1 MSHAAQILAALAVPI
16 AGAFLI
22 WATARR
28 PLLQE
33 AVSVVTAVAL
43 FGLVLSLAPAVAAGE
58 APRVAL
64 FDIVRGLPIAFALEP
79 LGMLFALI
87 ASFLWIATTVYSIG
101 YVRANDEGH
110 RTRYYVC
117 FAAALASAIG
127 VAFAGNMFTLF
138 LFYEALTLSTYPLVT
153 HSGTEEARRAG
164 RTYLGIL
171 LSTSI
176 VLQLFAI
183 LWTWVEAGTL
193 DFRMGGILAGA
204 VSERTAAVLLVLYM
218 FGIGKAAL
226 MPLHAWLPAAM
237 VAPTPVSALLHAVAV
252 VKAGVFTVLKVIV
265 YIFGVDFLRGMAGS
279 EWLIAVAAAT
289 IVIASLIA
297 LRQDDLKRRL
307 AYSTVSQ
314 LSYVVLGG
322 ALATSAGV
330 VGGAMHIA
338 THAFGKITLF
348 FCAGAIY
355 TAAHKRLVSEL
366 DGIGYRMPVTM
377 GAFAVGALGLIGLPP
392 FAALWSKWYLVAG
405 ADDGSHIAVIAV
417 LLASSLLNALYF
429 VPILVRAFFPATP
442 MPVAAGR
449 AEAPWPILAATLV
462 AALGTAALFFYPQA
476 LLTLVQPLAG
486 TSLRERH
493 EEEILAR
500 RTPQRDAAHLVLR
513 GPLRRRAGDRRGL
526 PPPRGVLLGGLV
538 RLLRVLRLHRLRGA
552 GARGEGAAPAGDAA
566 RGLL

>member
-1 MSHAAQILAALAVPI
+1 MSHAAQILAALAVPL
-16 AGAFLI
+16 AGALLI
-22 WATARR
+22 SATARR
-28 PLLQE
+28 PALQE

-43 FGLVLSLAPAVAAGE
+43 FGLVVSLAPAVVAGE
-58 APRVAL
+58 TPRVAL
-64 FDIVRGLPIAFALEP
+64 FDIVPGLPIAFALEP

-101 YVRANDEGH
+101 YVRANKEGH
-110 RTRYYVC
+110 QTRYYVC
-117 FAAALASAIG
+117 FAVALGSTIG
-127 VAFAGNMFTLF
+127 IAFAGNMFTLF

-176 VLQLFAI
+176 LLQLFAI
-183 LWTWVEAGTL
+183 LWTWVEVGTL
-193 DFRMGGILAGA
+193 DFEKGGILAGA

-226 MPLHAWLPAAM
+226 MPLHGWLPAAM

-252 VKAGVFTVLKVIV
+252 VKAGVFTVLKVLV
-265 YIFGVDFLRGMAGS
+265 YIFGLDYLRAMAGS

-314 LSYVVLGG
+314 LAYVVLGG

-330 VGGAMHIA
+330 VGGAMHMA

-377 GAFAVGALGLIGLPP
+377 GAFTVGALGLIGLPP

-405 ADDGSHIAVIAV
+405 ADDGHHIAVIAV
-417 LLASSLLNALYF
+417 LLGSSLLNALYF
-429 VPILVRAFFPATP
+429 LPILARAFFPAP
-442 MPVAAGR
+442 GAGLGVAAGR

-476 LLTLVQPLAG
+476 LLTLVQPLA
-486 TSLRERH
+486 E
-493 EEEILAR
+493 
-500 RTPQRDAAHLVLR
+500 TP
-513 GPLRRRAGDRRGL
+513 
-526 PPPRGVLLGGLV
+526 
-538 RLLRVLRLHRLRGA
+538 
-552 GARGEGAAPAGDAA
+552 
-566 RGLL
+566 

>member
-1 MSHAAQILAALAVPI
+1 MSHAAQILAALAAPI
-16 AGAFLI
+16 AGALLV
-22 WATARR
+22 WACARR
-28 PLLQE
+28 PRLQE
-33 AVSVVTAVAL
+33 AVSVAAAVAL
-43 FGLVLSLAPAVAAGE
+43 FGLVVSLAPAVVAGA

-64 FDIVRGLPIAFALEP
+64 FDIVPGLPVAFALEP
-79 LGMLFALI
+79 LGMLFALV

-101 YVRANDEGH
+101 YVRANREGH
-110 RTRYYVC
+110 RTRYYAC
-117 FAAALASAIG
+117 FAVALSCAIG

-138 LFYEALTLSTYPLVT
+138 LFYEGLTLATYPLVT
-153 HSGTEEARRAG
+153 HSGSEEARRAG
-164 RTYLGIL
+164 RTYLGFL

-176 VLQLFAI
+176 LLQLFAI

-193 DFRMGGILAGA
+193 DFRPGGILAGA

-226 MPLHAWLPAAM
+226 MPLHGWLPAAM

-252 VKAGVFTVLKVIV
+252 VKAGVFTVLKVLV
-265 YIFGVDFLRGMAGS
+265 YIFGLDLVGSLGGS

-314 LSYVVLGG
+314 LAYVVLGG
-322 ALATSAGV
+322 ALATGAGV

-366 DGIGYRMPVTM
+366 DGIGHRMPVTM

-405 ADDGSHIAVIAV
+405 ADDGGHIAVIAV
-417 LLASSLLNALYF
+417 LLGSSLLNALYF
-429 VPILVRAFFPATP
+429 VPILVRAFFPAAGV
-442 MPVAAGR
+442 PVAAGR
-449 AEAPWPILAATLV
+449 KEAPWPILAATLV

-476 LLTLVQPLAG
+476 LLTLVHPL
-486 TSLRERH
+486 S
-493 EEEILAR
+493 
-500 RTPQRDAAHLVLR
+500 
-513 GPLRRRAGDRRGL
+513 
-526 PPPRGVLLGGLV
+526 
-538 RLLRVLRLHRLRGA
+538 GA
-552 GARGEGAAPAGDAA
+552 P
-566 RGLL
+566 

>member
-22 WATARR
+22 WATAHR
-28 PLLQE
+28 PVLQE

-43 FGLVLSLAPAVAAGE
+43 FGLVLSLAPAVATGDV
-58 APRVAL
+58 PRVAL
-64 FDIVRGLPIAFALEP
+64 FDIVAGLPIAFALEP

-101 YVRANDEGH
+101 YVRANREEH

-193 DFRMGGILAGA
+193 DFQMGGILAGA

-265 YIFGVDFLRGMAGS
+265 YIFGVDFLREMAGS
-279 EWLIAVAAAT
+279 EWLIAVASAT
-289 IVIASLIA
+289 IVVASLIA

-377 GAFAVGALGLIGLPP
+377 SAFAVGALGLIGLPP
-392 FAALWSKWYLVAG
+392 FAALWSKWHLVAG
-405 ADDGSHIAVIAV
+405 AEDGSQIEVIAV
-417 LLASSLLNALYF
+417 LLGSSLLNALYF
-429 VPILVRAFFPATP
+429 VPILVRAFFPASG
-442 MPVAAGR
+442 MPVAPSR
-449 AEAPWPILAATLV
+449 AEAPLPILAATLV

-476 LLTLVQPLAG
+476 LLTLVEPL
-486 TSLRERH
+486 
-493 EEEILAR
+493 
-500 RTPQRDAAHLVLR
+500 
-513 GPLRRRAGDRRGL
+513 
-526 PPPRGVLLGGLV
+526 
-538 RLLRVLRLHRLRGA
+538 GA
-552 GARGEGAAPAGDAA
+552 IP
-566 RGLL
+566 

>member
-28 PLLQE
+28 PALQE

-43 FGLVLSLAPAVAAGE
+43 FGLVLSLAPAVAAGGV
-58 APRVAL
+58 PRVAL
-64 FDIVRGLPIAFALEP
+64 FDIVPGLPIAFTLEP

-87 ASFLWIATTVYSIG
+87 ASFLWIATTIYSIG

-110 RTRYYVC
+110 RTPRYYVC

-176 VLQLFAI
+176 ILQLFAI

-193 DFRMGGILAGA
+193 DFQMGGILAGA

-265 YIFGVDFLRGMAGS
+265 YIFGIDFLGAMAGS
-279 EWLIAVAAAT
+279 EWLIAVASAT

-348 FCAGAIY
+348 
-355 TAAHKRLVSEL
+355 
-366 DGIGYRMPVTM
+366 
-377 GAFAVGALGLIGLPP
+377 
-392 FAALWSKWYLVAG
+392 
-405 ADDGSHIAVIAV
+405 
-417 LLASSLLNALYF
+417 LLRWRDLY
-429 VPILVRAFFPATP
+429 
-442 MPVAAGR
+442 
-449 AEAPWPILAATLV
+449 
-462 AALGTAALFFYPQA
+462 
-476 LLTLVQPLAG
+476 
-486 TSLRERH
+486 
-493 EEEILAR
+493 
-500 RTPQRDAAHLVLR
+500 
-513 GPLRRRAGDRRGL
+513 
-526 PPPRGVLLGGLV
+526 PPRTSGW
-538 RLLRVLRLHRLRGA
+538 
-552 GARGEGAAPAGDAA
+552 
-566 RGLL
+566 

>member
-1 MSHAAQILAALAVPI
+1 MSHAAQILAALAVPL
-16 AGAFLI
+16 AGALLI
-22 WATARR
+22 SATARR
-28 PLLQE
+28 PVLQE

-43 FGLVLSLAPAVAAGE
+43 FGLVVSLAPAVVAGE
-58 APRVAL
+58 TPRVAL
-64 FDIVRGLPIAFALEP
+64 FDIVPGLPIAFELEP

-101 YVRANDEGH
+101 YVRANKEGH
-110 RTRYYVC
+110 QHPLLRLLRGGARQHHRHRLRRQHVH
-117 FAAALASAIG
+117 ALS
-127 VAFAGNMFTLF
+127 

-176 VLQLFAI
+176 LLQLFAI
-183 LWTWVEAGTL
+183 LWTWVEVGTL
-193 DFRMGGILAGA
+193 DFEKGGILAGA

-252 VKAGVFTVLKVIV
+252 VKAGVFTVLKVLV
-265 YIFGVDFLRGMAGS
+265 YIFGLDYLRAMAGS

-314 LSYVVLGG
+314 LAYVVLGG

-330 VGGAMHIA
+330 VGGAMHMA

-377 GAFAVGALGLIGLPP
+377 GAFTVGALGLIGLPP
-392 FAALWSKWYLVAG
+392 FAALWSKWYLVTG
-405 ADDGSHIAVIAV
+405 ADDGGHIAVIAV
-417 LLASSLLNALYF
+417 LA
-429 VPILVRAFFPATP
+429 RQ
-442 MPVAAGR
+442 
-449 AEAPWPILAATLV
+449 LAA
-462 AALGTAALFFYPQA
+462 QRA
-476 LLTLVQPLAG
+476 LLPAD
-486 TSLRERH
+486 
-493 EEEILAR
+493 R
-500 RTPQRDAAHLVLR
+500 RPRLLPRSGR
-513 GPLRRRAGDRRGL
+513 GPRRGGRDG
-526 PPPRGVLLGGLV
+526 PRRPG
-538 RLLRVLRLHRLRGA
+538 RSWRRPWWRRSAPLRSSSTRRPCSLSFSLSQKRRKSLT
-552 GARGEGAAPAGDAA
+552 
-566 RGLL
+566 

>member
-1 MSHAAQILAALAVPI
+1 MSDAMSHAALILAALGAPM
-16 AGAFLI
+16 AGALLI
-22 WATARR
+22 WAAARR
-28 PLLQE
+28 PRLQE
-33 AVSVVTAVAL
+33 AVSVAAAVAM
-43 FGLVLSLAPAVAAGE
+43 FGLVVALAAAVMGGA

-64 FDIVRGLPIAFALEP
+64 FDIVPGLPIAFALEP
-79 LGMLFALI
+79 LGTLFALI

-101 YVRANDEGH
+101 YVRANKEQH
-110 RTRYYVC
+110 QTRYYVC

-153 HSGTEEARRAG
+153 HSGTDEARRAG

-176 VLQLFAI
+176 LLQLFAI

-193 DFRMGGILAGA
+193 EFRPGGILAGA

-226 MPLHAWLPAAM
+226 MPLHGWLPAAM

-252 VKAGVFTVLKVIV
+252 VKAGVFTVLKVLV
-265 YIFGVDFLRGMAGS
+265 YIFGLDFLRSLAGS

-314 LSYVVLGG
+314 LAYVVLGG
-322 ALATSAGV
+322 ALATGYGV

-366 DGIGYRMPVTM
+366 DGIGHRMPVTM
-377 GAFAVGALGLIGLPP
+377 GAFTVGALGLIGLPP
-392 FAALWSKWYLVAG
+392 FAALWSKWYLVTG
-405 ADDGSHIAVIAV
+405 ADEGGHIAVIAV
-417 LLASSLLNALYF
+417 LLASSLLNAIYF
-429 VPILVRAFFPATP
+429 VPILIRAFFPATGV
-442 MPVAAGR
+442 PVAAGR

-476 LLTLVQPLAG
+476 LLDLVQPL
-486 TSLRERH
+486 
-493 EEEILAR
+493 
-500 RTPQRDAAHLVLR
+500 
-513 GPLRRRAGDRRGL
+513 
-526 PPPRGVLLGGLV
+526 
-538 RLLRVLRLHRLRGA
+538 
-552 GARGEGAAPAGDAA
+552 GEF
-566 RGLL
+566 R

>member
-1 MSHAAQILAALAVPI
+1 MSHAAQILAALAAPL
-16 AGAFLI
+16 AGALLI
-22 WATARR
+22 WAAAGR
-28 PLLQE
+28 PRLQE
-33 AVSVVTAVAL
+33 AVSVASAVVL
-43 FGLVLSLAPAVAAGE
+43 FGLVVSLAAAVTAGA

-64 FDIVRGLPIAFALEP
+64 FSIVPGLPVAFALEP

-101 YVRANDEGH
+101 YVHANREGH
-110 RTRYYVC
+110 RTRYYAC
-117 FAAALASAIG
+117 FAIALASAIG
-127 VAFAGNMFTLF
+127 VAFAANMFTLF

-153 HSGTEEARRAG
+153 HSGSEAARRAG
-164 RTYLGIL
+164 RTYLGLL

-176 VLQLFAI
+176 LLQLVAI

-193 DFRMGGILAGA
+193 DFRAGGILAGA

-226 MPLHAWLPAAM
+226 MPFHGWLPAAM

-252 VKAGVFTVLKVIV
+252 VKAGVFTVLKVLV
-265 YIFGVDFLRGMAGS
+265 YIFGLDFLRSMAGS

-314 LSYVVLGG
+314 LAYVVLGG
-322 ALATSAGV
+322 ALATGAGL

-366 DGIGYRMPVTM
+366 DGIGHRMPVTM
-377 GAFAVGALGLIGLPP
+377 GAFTVGALSLIGLPP

-405 ADDGSHIAVIAV
+405 ADDGSHLGVVAV
-417 LLASSLLNALYF
+417 LLGSSLLNALYF
-429 VPILVRAFFPATP
+429 IPILVRAFYPPPGTVPA
-442 MPVAAGR
+442 AAGR
-449 AEAPWPILAATLV
+449 AEAPWPILAATLA

-476 LLTLVQPLAG
+476 VLTLVHPLG
-486 TSLRERH
+486 NS
-493 EEEILAR
+493 
-500 RTPQRDAAHLVLR
+500 P
-513 GPLRRRAGDRRGL
+513 
-526 PPPRGVLLGGLV
+526 
-538 RLLRVLRLHRLRGA
+538 
-552 GARGEGAAPAGDAA
+552 
-566 RGLL
+566 